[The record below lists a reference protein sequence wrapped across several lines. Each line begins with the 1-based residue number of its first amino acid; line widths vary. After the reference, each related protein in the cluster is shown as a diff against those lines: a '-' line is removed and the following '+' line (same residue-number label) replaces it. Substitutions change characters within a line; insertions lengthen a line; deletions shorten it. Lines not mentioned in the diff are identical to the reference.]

1 MNVRDRDERGVRLQK
16 YLSRAGVASRREGER
31 LIVEGRVSVDGE
43 TVIEL
48 GTRVVPGEQMVAV
61 DGKVIGVPPARWIA
75 LHKPTGY
82 LTSRKGGGRETVFDL
97 LPAEHRQLFYVGR
110 LDLLTR
116 GLVIFTNEGAV
127 AHRLLHP
134 RYAIPRRYQVEV
146 PGEIGADALR
156 HLQGGVELEDGPA
169 RAEDVRVRRR
179 VAESGGV
186 MTELCLTLR
195 EGRNRE
201 VRRLLA
207 AVGLSIE
214 SLVRIS
220 FGSVRLG
227 DLAPGEWREL
237 APEEVDSLKASV
249 EAGETHGD
257 T

>member
-1 MNVRDRDERGVRLQK
+1 MSVRDRGGRGVRLQK
-16 YLSRAGVASRREGER
+16 YLSRAGVASRRTGER

-43 TVIEL
+43 TVTEL
-48 GTRVVPGEQMVAV
+48 GTRVVPGEQVVAV
-61 DGKVIGVPPARWIA
+61 DGEVVGLPPPCWIA
-75 LHKPTGY
+75 LHKPAGY
-82 LTSRKGGGRETVFDL
+82 VTSRKGGGRETVYDL

-134 RYAIPRRYQVEV
+134 RYAIPRRYRVEV
-146 PGEIGADALR
+146 AGAIEDDTLR
-156 HLQGGVELEDGPA
+156 RLERGVQLEDGPA
-169 RAEDVRVRRR
+169 RAEDVSAERR
-179 VAESGGV
+179 AADAGV
-186 MTELCLTLR
+186 VTRLGLTLR

-207 AVGLSIE
+207 ALGVSIE

-220 FGSVRLG
+220 FGPVRLG
-227 DLAPGEWREL
+227 GLEPGGWREL
-237 APEEVDSLKASV
+237 APEEVNALKAAV
-249 EAGETHGD
+249 ELGETHGD

>member
-16 YLSRAGVASRREGER
+16 YLSRAGVASRRVGER

-43 TVIEL
+43 TVTEL
-48 GTRVVPGEQMVAV
+48 GTRVVPGEQLVTV
-61 DGKVIGVPPARWIA
+61 DGEVIGLPAPRWIA

-82 LTSRKGGGRETVFDL
+82 LTSRKGGGRETVYDL

-134 RYAIPRRYQVEV
+134 RYAIPRRYRVEV
-146 PGEIGADALR
+146 AGDVGAATLR
-156 HLQGGVELEDGPA
+156 RLERGVELEDGPA
-169 RAEDVRVRRR
+169 RAEDVTLAPR
-179 VAESGGV
+179 VADSGV
-186 MTELCLTLR
+186 TTELGLTLR

-214 SLVRIS
+214 SLVRVS
-220 FGSVRLG
+220 FGPVRLG
-227 DLAPGEWREL
+227 DLAPGGWREL
-237 APEEVDSLKASV
+237 APEEVGSLKAAV
-249 EAGETHGD
+249 ELGETHGD